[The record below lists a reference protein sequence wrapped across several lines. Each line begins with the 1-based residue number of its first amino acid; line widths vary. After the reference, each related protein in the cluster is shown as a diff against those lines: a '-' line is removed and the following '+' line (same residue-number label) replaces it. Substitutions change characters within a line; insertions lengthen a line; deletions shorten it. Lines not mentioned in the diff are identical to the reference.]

1 MSVHNGGAFSR
12 TSQTWIRNSD
22 CWVVSIAFWER
33 VGRESHHAI
42 AVGWYAIEQDHA
54 TEFV

>member
-1 MSVHNGGAFSR
+1 VSVHNGGAFSR